1 MWASCMFIHE
11 MRLESSASVYIVEH
25 SLPPFLLGLE
35 ASWQTFVSLTSH
47 SFSLSLCLFLSH
59 LFLFSVDFEPV
70 GGLIDDAFLWG
81 TKVIL
86 FRH

>member
-35 ASWQTFVSLTSH
+35 ASWQKLAVFVSLTSL
-47 SFSLSLCLFLSH
+47 LSPPRFLSSLLSFH
-59 LFLFSVDFEPV
+59 SLWIVSQLV
-70 GGLIDDAFLWG
+70 G
-81 TKVIL
+81 
-86 FRH
+86 